1 MIMISSEHRGND
13 RAFPACV
20 TNLRDLTQC
29 DHSHDTTTA
38 EASPWSCSSMT
49 VKNSA
54 AGAFCHQKRIS
65 YGSVGW
71 RVRTACSRM
80 HSFHTSRIGPG
91 VGNSA
96 SVAGAKAQVRLILQV
111 CGSR

>member
-1 MIMISSEHRGND
+1 MWSLTSPLAKRISGSKKFRLFPQKDFCNNIRGKAD
-13 RAFPACV
+13 IPR
-20 TNLRDLTQC
+20 Q
-29 DHSHDTTTA
+29 
-38 EASPWSCSSMT
+38 
-49 VKNSA
+49 
-54 AGAFCHQKRIS
+54 GCHQKRIS

-96 SVAGAKAQVRLILQV
+96 SVAGAKAQERLICRFV
-111 CGSR
+111 ARAEGG